1 MRKLWSTFNLP
12 TKISAAWVSIILFFV
27 VTGSFL
33 PLPNPTEYDPE
44 ASGVGLFSSGHL
56 LGTDINGYDLLSNVI
71 NGARIS
77 ILIALISV
85 GVGGLIG
92 SAIGIG
98 SAYVRGKLDI
108 AVNLLFNILLSIPN
122 LVLGLALVA
131 ILATSP
137 DPSIPIDPNR
147 RVFIIIFS
155 LTVIIIP
162 ILGRIARGATLSW
175 VNREFIVA
183 ARSMGMK
190 DRHIIFKHIVPNVLP
205 AIYAVIF
212 LAIGVVIVAEGALS
226 LLGVGIIDGV
236 SWGAITHRGQ
246 LEAVRGVD
254 LDIQAGTSIGIVGE
268 SGSGKTVMSR
278 AAMGLLTGSNVTRDG
293 RITFDGKV
301 LSDMSREEVRNEF
314 GTGMAMIFQDP
325 MTALNPVRRI
335 GSQLQE
341 SLRVRLGMSRK
352 EARAR
357 SIELLTLVRIPEPKQ
372 MLRKFPSQLSGGMR
386 QRIMIAI
393 AISCNPKLLF
403 ADEPTTALDVTVQAQ
418 ILELLTDLR
427 QRLNM
432 TMVLVTHD
440 LGVVAGNTDYV
451 AVMYAGEIVEQA
463 PTTELF
469 ANMKMPY
476 TEALFKSIP
485 NIQMKAG
492 SRLPVIEGRLPDPTD
507 RPPGCGFAAR
517 CSYAQD
523 KCFTEHP
530 ELEAAKDG
538 HLYRCWFPLGDSIQ
552 RKVS

>member
-1 MRKLWSTFNLP
+1 MS
-12 TKISAAWVSIILFFV
+12 
-27 VTGSFL
+27 
-33 PLPNPTEYDPE
+33 
-44 ASGVGLFSSGHL
+44 
-56 LGTDINGYDLLSNVI
+56 
-71 NGARIS
+71 S
-77 ILIALISV
+77 ILKLEN
-85 GVGGLIG
+85 LR
-92 SAIGIG
+92 
-98 SAYVRGKLDI
+98 VR
-108 AVNLLFNILLSIPN
+108 
-122 LVLGLALVA
+122 
-131 ILATSP
+131 
-137 DPSIPIDPNR
+137 
-147 RVFIIIFS
+147 FS
-155 LTVIIIP
+155 
-162 ILGRIARGATLSW
+162 
-175 VNREFIVA
+175 
-183 ARSMGMK
+183 
-190 DRHIIFKHIVPNVLP
+190 
-205 AIYAVIF
+205 
-212 LAIGVVIVAEGALS
+212 
-226 LLGVGIIDGV
+226 
-236 SWGAITHRGQ
+236 THRGQ

-451 AVMYAGEIVEQA
+451 AVMYAGEVVEYA
-463 PTTELF
+463 ETKELF
-469 ANMKMPY
+469 ANVRMPY
-476 TEALFKSIP
+476 TEALLNSIP
-485 NIQMKAG
+485 
-492 SRLPVIEGRLPDPTD
+492 RLDQKSSGRMTVIEGRLPDPTQ
-507 RPPGCGFAAR
+507 PEPGCAFASR
-517 CSYAQD
+517 CPYVQE
-523 KCFTEHP
+523 KCQVEHP
-530 ELEAAKDG
+530 ELQTADNG
-538 HLYRCWFPLGDSIQ
+538 HQFRCHFPLGVA
-552 RKVS
+552 R

>member
-1 MRKLWSTFNLP
+1 MS
-12 TKISAAWVSIILFFV
+12 
-27 VTGSFL
+27 
-33 PLPNPTEYDPE
+33 
-44 ASGVGLFSSGHL
+44 
-56 LGTDINGYDLLSNVI
+56 
-71 NGARIS
+71 S
-77 ILIALISV
+77 ILKLEN
-85 GVGGLIG
+85 LK
-92 SAIGIG
+92 
-98 SAYVRGKLDI
+98 VR
-108 AVNLLFNILLSIPN
+108 
-122 LVLGLALVA
+122 
-131 ILATSP
+131 
-137 DPSIPIDPNR
+137 
-147 RVFIIIFS
+147 FS
-155 LTVIIIP
+155 
-162 ILGRIARGATLSW
+162 
-175 VNREFIVA
+175 
-183 ARSMGMK
+183 
-190 DRHIIFKHIVPNVLP
+190 
-205 AIYAVIF
+205 
-212 LAIGVVIVAEGALS
+212 
-226 LLGVGIIDGV
+226 
-236 SWGAITHRGQ
+236 THRGQ

-254 LDIQAGTSIGIVGE
+254 LSVEAGTSIGIVGE

-278 AAMGLLTGSNVTRDG
+278 AAMGLLTGSNVTREG

-301 LSDMSREEVRNEF
+301 LSDMSREDVRNEF

-352 EARAR
+352 EAKAR
-357 SIELLTLVRIPEPKQ
+357 SIELLTLVRIPEPAR
-372 MLRKFPSQLSGGMR
+372 MLRKFPNQLSGGMR

-427 QRLNM
+427 KKLNM

-485 NIQMKAG
+485 NINMKAG

-523 KCFTEHP
+523 KCFTDHP

-552 RKVS
+552 RKVN